1 MLLNDH
7 SKEKDAPMRRVA
19 PFRKSKSLGQLQG
32 QQYGHHHLGMA
43 SEEVFQL
50 PQLHQLRP
58 QIACWDSKA
67 MLRCVGIHDPPCPP
81 FLFGWVKWPMAPKN
95 STLEK
100 HSVAQHKYSNRNRTS
115 STLKA
120 PRTAPSQQ
128 HLGHMHLA
136 HYWPC
141 HTAHPSVT
149 TIFAPQVP
157 LYEKKPCRWKAMGTR
172 ISSWKRKLE
181 C

>member
-7 SKEKDAPMRRVA
+7 SKEEDAPMRRVA

-67 MLRCVGIHDPPCPP
+67 MLRCVVIHDPPALP
-81 FLFGWVKWPMAPKN
+81 FCSGGLNGPW
-95 STLEK
+95 
-100 HSVAQHKYSNRNRTS
+100 HSKTV
-115 STLKA
+115 L
-120 PRTAPSQQ
+120 
-128 HLGHMHLA
+128 
-136 HYWPC
+136 
-141 HTAHPSVT
+141 
-149 TIFAPQVP
+149 
-157 LYEKKPCRWKAMGTR
+157 
-172 ISSWKRKLE
+172 
-181 C
+181 

>member
-100 HSVAQHKYSNRNRTS
+100 HSVTQHKYS
-115 STLKA
+115 TLAATPGPHA
-120 PRTAPSQQ
+120 PGTLLTLSHSAPKRHNNLCAPS
-128 HLGHMHLA
+128 
-136 HYWPC
+136 
-141 HTAHPSVT
+141 
-149 TIFAPQVP
+149 
-157 LYEKKPCRWKAMGTR
+157 
-172 ISSWKRKLE
+172 SSLWEETL
-181 C
+181 